1 MMRTLFKLFIVV
13 FIVAIVIAVFG
24 FYILDFLFSLAIDLT
39 FLPFYLLF

>member
-1 MMRTLFKLFIVV
+1 MKTLFKLIIVM

-24 FYILDFLFSLAIDLT
+24 FYILDFLFSLPLDII